1 MMTGPGQ
8 TAHERLTAL
17 ARWRRRDT
25 SAAGLMPAA
34 MRERLHREVARQS
47 GTGSGFPEP
56 VPIPAM
62 AAWWRRWRAFAG
74 WVGVGLGAVGVLAL
88 MTRLGQDGSPR
99 NRPFRGDLENSVLRP
114 EAEAAGAPSRVGAAP
129 LSAPL
134 GLDAPISAPIAAAPA
149 LVAVEAGTGVSPGI
163 RADSSAAKQMRNLDG
178 VVRLRR
184 RYLAVGDS
192 NAAPAAAVMLRGFEV
207 VRLSDRVE
215 FRDDDGSI
223 YVGRVEDRLVAMEG
237 GEKGWA
243 FEGRGT
249 NVASGKVVWITGLFG
264 PVREPQD
271 SRVERF
277 MEMPFA
283 GTAVVGETQVV
294 EIRAEPGQ

>member
-25 SAAGLMPAA
+25 TVSGPMPTA
-34 MRERLHREVARQS
+34 MRERLHREVSRQS
-47 GTGSGFPEP
+47 VAASGFQEP
-56 VPIPAM
+56 VPIPAVV
-62 AAWWRRWRAFAG
+62 AWWRRWRALAG
-74 WVGVGLGAVGVLAL
+74 WVGIGLGAVGVLVV
-88 MTRLGQDGSPR
+88 MSRLGQDGSPR
-99 NRPFRGDLENSVLRP
+99 NRPLGGDLENSVFRP
-114 EAEAAGAPSRVGAAP
+114 EAETVGAPSRVGTAP

-134 GLDAPISAPIAAAPA
+134 SLDAPISAPIAAAPA
-149 LVAVEAGTGVSPGI
+149 LVDVEAGTRVRPAI

-184 RYLAVGDS
+184 RYLAAGDS
-192 NAAPAAAVMLRGFEV
+192 NAAPAAVVMLRGFEV

-223 YVGRVEDRLVAMEG
+223 YLGRVEDRLVAKEG
-237 GEKGWA
+237 GERGWA

-264 PVREPQD
+264 PVLEPQD

-294 EIRAEPGQ
+294 EIRAEPGH